1 MGFLSGLVTGAAQSI
16 DAQLKKDIERSQ
28 ERAEGMAQYRVT
40 RRRAEI
46 ERQEKEKREIA
57 DVMNNLASLVD
68 GDIDKAAQLYVSGG
82 KNVAGA
88 TSLYNELKKNADAGK
103 DISTALTFAESR
115 AEPGQ
120 LTDYVSQFV
129 TPIAA
134 LPVMEG
140 EMKASGLYGAL
151 FKPDMSKQVMRE
163 VEEAAPLP
171 EAPDVAMDI
180 TGAQIDR
187 TGLMAA
193 EEYKETQR
201 TRERAEG
208 TYGMSVARHETAQAQ
223 ATQSMEIAA
232 KAEARA
238 ERLANEGAA
247 QQKVENARADA
258 AAARE
263 QARLDLATA
272 AAEREAALQAGK
284 VELQGLTI
292 ETRQK
297 ELEKMRNA
305 PKFSTFELM
314 IVNAEQ
320 KLAEQSTLPPEMQ
333 DRRLIQELE
342 AQRDYALNGIQ
353 AVAQAGETT
362 GYTASFSKQSIDS
375 IINSEIKRQLQPVG
389 LVRDIEGELKFK
401 IKGNEVQYFDRMTR
415 AFDNVAVRTRG
426 IDDAQ
431 MTNALTAQRQSL
443 RSDVSSYI
451 KKQQEK
457 GVTFKSAPNA
467 EEAVKG
473 SFTAQLKAGDIV
485 SYKSASGATINRIW
499 TGSRY
504 V

>member
-28 ERAEGMAQYRVT
+28 ERAEGMAQYRIT
-40 RRRAEI
+40 RRRTEI

-88 TSLYNELKKNADAGK
+88 TALYNELKKNADAGK

-129 TPIAA
+129 TPIAG

-151 FKPDMSKQVMRE
+151 FKPDMGKQVMRE

-171 EAPDVAMDI
+171 AAPDVALDI

-193 EEYKETQR
+193 EEYKETQAQR
-201 TRERAEG
+201 RRAEG
-208 TYGMSVARHETAQAQ
+208 TYDMSVQRHETAQAQ
-223 ATQSMEIAA
+223 AQQSMDIARS
-232 KAEARA
+232 AEARA
-238 ERLANEGAA
+238 ERLAKEGAA
-247 QQKVENARADA
+247 QREIENARADA

-263 QARLDLATA
+263 QARLDLSVA

-292 ETRQK
+292 ETRQA
-297 ELEKMRNA
+297 ELEKLQNA
-305 PKFSTFELM
+305 PKFSTFEFM
-314 IVNAEQ
+314 IVDAEQ

-333 DRRLIQELE
+333 NKRLIQELE
-342 AQRDYALNGIQ
+342 AQREYAINGIQ
-353 AVAQAGETT
+353 TVAQAGETT

-426 IDDAQ
+426 IDDDQ
-431 MTNALTAQRQSL
+431 MTNALAAQRQSL
-443 RSDVSSYI
+443 RSDVAAYI
-451 KKQQEK
+451 KKQQESN
-457 GVTFKSAPNA
+457 VTFKNAPNA
-467 EEAVKG
+467 TEAVKS
-473 SFTAQLKAGDIV
+473 SFTSQLKAGDIV
-485 SYKSASGATINRIW
+485 SYKNASGGTVNRIW

>member
-57 DVMNNLASLVD
+57 DVMNNLASLVG
-68 GDIDKAAQLYVSGG
+68 GDADKAAQLYVSGG

-88 TSLYNELKKNADAGK
+88 TALYNELKKNADAGK

-129 TPIAA
+129 TPIAS
-134 LPVMEG
+134 LPVMDG

-151 FKPDMSKQVMRE
+151 FKPDMGKQVMRE

-171 EAPDVAMDI
+171 TAPEVSMDVA
-180 TGAQIDR
+180 GAKIDR

-193 EEYKETQR
+193 EEYQETQR
-201 TRERAEG
+201 QRDRAEG
-208 TYGMSVARHETAQAQ
+208 TYGMSIERHATAQAQ
-223 ATQSMEIAA
+223 AQQSMDIAA
-232 KAEARA
+232 SAEARA
-238 ERLANEGAA
+238 ERLSAENASQREI
-247 QQKVENARADA
+247 ENARADA

-263 QARLDLATA
+263 QARLDIATA

-297 ELEKMRNA
+297 ELEKLQNA
-305 PKFSTFELM
+305 PKFNTFELM

-320 KLAEQSTLPPEMQ
+320 KLAEQSTLPPDMQ
-333 DRRLIQELE
+333 DKRLIQELE
-342 AQRDYALNGIQ
+342 AQRDYALKGITT
-353 AVAQAGETT
+353 VAQAGETT
-362 GYTASFSKQSIDS
+362 GYTASFAKQSVDS
-375 IINSEIKRQLQPVG
+375 IINAEIKRQLQPVG
-389 LVRDIEGELKFK
+389 LVREIQGELDFK
-401 IKGNEVQYFDRMTR
+401 IKGNEVQYYDRMTR
-415 AFDNVAVRTRG
+415 AFDNVAVRTSG

-431 MTNALTAQRQSL
+431 MNNALKGGRKSL
-443 RSDVSSYI
+443 REDVSSYI
-451 KKQQEK
+451 EKKREE
-457 GVTFKSAPNA
+457 GVTFKDAPNA
-467 EEAVKG
+467 KEAASS
-473 SFTAQLKAGDIV
+473 SFISQLKAGDIV
-485 SYKSASGATINRIW
+485 SYKNAKGATINRLW